1 MQQDHQYADL
11 IRIFNQQFAASQNTR
26 LVRGDDE
33 PIYLP
38 ASDDCDHHRIIFA
51 HGFFASALHEISHW
65 CIAGKERRL
74 LEDFGY
80 WYCPDGRDQQTQ
92 EAFEKVEVKPQ
103 AVEWGLAAACGFA
116 FNVSADN
123 LNGWQPDRLAFQHK
137 VYQQVLIYLQEGFPP
152 RAEQLIAAL
161 RAHYQVAPL
170 QTVNFEFKGRNAD
183 PDVDMNLASAS

>member
-1 MQQDHQYADL
+1 MSDTHQIVDI
-11 IRIFNQQFAASQNTR
+11 IRIFNQEFAESFNTR
-26 LVRGDDE
+26 LIRGDDE

-38 ASDDCDHHRIIFA
+38 ADSQYDYHRVIFA

-65 CIAGKERRL
+65 CIAGPERRL

-80 WYCPDGRDQQTQ
+80 WYCPDGRDQATQ
-92 EAFEKVEVKPQ
+92 EAFEKVEIKPQ

-137 VYQQVLIYLQEGFPP
+137 VYDEVLRCLDEGFPP
-152 RAEQLIAAL
+152 RAEQLIRAL
-161 RAHYQVAPL
+161 RAFYGVPPL
-170 QTVNFEFKGRNAD
+170 TAAHFEFAGRMAE
-183 PDVDMNLASAS
+183 PAEIA